1 MKKSK
6 AIKIIKEY
14 QAWRLGAQTPQLKPK
29 LITKALKKIIKML
42 EL

>member
-6 AIKIIKEY
+6 AIKIIKKY
-14 QAWRLGAQTPQLKPK
+14 QAWRLGDETKMLDPK
-29 LITKALKKIIKML
+29 LITKALKKTLKIL